1 MKGTTAPRHFL
12 SSHDLSP
19 AEQAALVDRAAEL
32 KRTRRRHPRPLDGR
46 SVAMIFEKP
55 STRTRIS
62 FELAV
67 VELGAHPVV
76 LRGDELQLGRG
87 ETLED
92 TARVLSR
99 YVHAVV
105 IRTFGQE
112 RLTALAAAAT
122 VPVINALSD
131 HEHPC
136 QALADVQTIAER
148 FPDPRDV
155 VLAYLG
161 DGNNVAHSLLLAGAN
176 AGYAEVRVS
185 SPAGY
190 EPDPSVVAGA
200 EAIGAATGTAVRLL
214 ADPVE
219 ASKGATVLYTDVWAS
234 MGQEAERASRLAALA
249 GHALTGALL
258 EAAAPEA
265 VAMHC
270 LPAHRGE
277 EIAAD
282 VIDGPRSV
290 VWDQAENR
298 LHAQKALLELV
309 AGQG

>member
-1 MKGTTAPRHFL
+1 MTPRHFL
-12 SSHDLSP
+12 SSEDLTP
-19 AEQAALVDRAAEL
+19 AEQAALVTRAAEL
-32 KRTRRRHPRPLDGR
+32 KRTRGQHQRPLDGW

-105 IRTFGQE
+105 VRTFGQE

-136 QALADVQTIAER
+136 QALADVQTIAEH
-148 FPDPRDV
+148 FADPRGV
-155 VLAYLG
+155 VLTYLG

-185 SPAGY
+185 SPEGY
-190 EPDPSVVAGA
+190 GPDGDVVARA
-200 EAIGAATGTAVRLL
+200 KAIGDATGTAVRVLT
-214 ADPVE
+214 DPVE
-219 ASKGATVLYTDVWAS
+219 ACEGATVLYTDVWAS
-234 MGQEAERASRLAALA
+234 MGQEAERPPRLAALA

-258 EAAAPEA
+258 ARAAPGA
-265 VAMHC
+265 IVMHC

>member
-1 MKGTTAPRHFL
+1 VSARHFL
-12 SSHDLSP
+12 SSDDLSP
-19 AEQAALVDRAAEL
+19 QEQAEVIARAAEL
-32 KRTRRRHPRPLDGR
+32 KRTRGSHARSLDGR

-112 RLTALAAAAT
+112 RLTALAAAST
-122 VPVINALSD
+122 VPVVNALSD

-136 QALADVQTIAER
+136 QALADVQTIAEH
-148 FPDPRDV
+148 FADPAAV
-155 VLAYLG
+155 VLTYLG
-161 DGNNVAHSLLLAGAN
+161 DGNNVAHSLLLAGAK
-176 AGYAEVRVS
+176 AGYAEVRVA
-185 SPAGY
+185 SPEGY
-190 EPDPSVVAGA
+190 EPDGTVVARA
-200 EAIGAATGTAVRLL
+200 EAIGASTGTTIRVL
-214 ADPVE
+214 ADPAE
-219 ASKGATVLYTDVWAS
+219 ACKNATVLYTDVWAS
-234 MGQEAERASRLAALA
+234 MGQEAERAPRLAALA

-258 EAAAPEA
+258 AEAAPGAI
-265 VAMHC
+265 VMHC

-277 EIAAD
+277 EIAAE
-282 VIDGPRSV
+282 VIDGPASV

-309 AGQG
+309 VGRA